1 MVSKQKQIP
10 NLRSI
15 RLFKILKFFSFNLQS
30 TRLII
35 PQIFLIGLSLSILSS
50 GAYADGSLI
59 YAGFSFVGN
68 YSENQERYPYAAELA
83 KQTANNGMPVLD
95 HALRE
100 MVKNHYQ
107 RKETL
112 IDSQRGIGTGPNLAL
127 AFGLS
132 QESVEKVGW
141 KDKNLYIYR
150 VLSQVM
156 IFDFS
161 KKILIAN
168 FPAMVQYQE
177 IDGNI
182 RDIEAHRKVFKQI
195 YLDNNDTEKS
205 IFYEWVMR
213 LNSVAI
219 KESYPFYLK
228 VGSLNLDSELIEQL
242 PNGITSN
249 AYSSGVVQL
258 FESIFSKEQKVSMVP
273 FTKGQAIGG
282 KMPMRFND
290 ATVLQ
295 LKLPEADYIIDI
307 TLHGFK
313 HLSLKK
319 KAYKQEH
326 AFGAIATFNL
336 SLPVSNKQ
344 YFNQRFTKKNFVSFS
359 ANDKV
364 AVDVWHGQQT
374 TLKSLFVNFSQQIS
388 QRSIKALSQ
397 LVKEPKKV
405 AKQLKNAE
413 GVISKCR

>member
-1 MVSKQKQIP
+1 VVCKQKQLS
-10 NLRSI
+10 NLKSI
-15 RLFKILKFFSFNLQS
+15 RLFKILQFFPFNLQS

-35 PQIFLIGLSLSILSS
+35 PQIFLIGLSFSILTS
-50 GAYADGSLI
+50 GAYAYGSLI

-83 KQTANNGMPVLD
+83 TQTANNGMSILD

-100 MVKNHYQ
+100 VVKSHYQ

-112 IDSQRGIGTGPNLAL
+112 IYSQRDIGTGTNLAL

-161 KKILIAN
+161 KKILLAN
-168 FPAMVQYQE
+168 FPAMIQYQE
-177 IDGNI
+177 IDENI
-182 RDIEAHRKVFKQI
+182 RDVEAHRIVFRHI
-195 YLDNNDTEKS
+195 YLDSNDTQKS
-205 IFYEWVMR
+205 IFCEWVMR

-228 VGSLNLDSELIEQL
+228 VGSLDLDSELIEQL
-242 PNGITSN
+242 PNGTTSK
-249 AYSSGVVQL
+249 AYSSEVVQL

-282 KMPMRFND
+282 KMPMRFSD

-295 LKLPEADYIIDI
+295 LKLPEADYVIDI
-307 TLHGFK
+307 DLHGFK
-313 HLSLKK
+313 HLLKK
-319 KAYKQEH
+319 SGQCHKH
-326 AFGAIATFNL
+326 AFGAFATFNL

-344 YFNQRFTKKNFVSFS
+344 YFNQRFKKVNFAVFS
-359 ANDKV
+359 AADKV

-374 TLKSLFVNFSQQIS
+374 TLRSLFVCFSQQIS
-388 QRSIKALSQ
+388 KRDIKVLSQ
-397 LVKEPKKV
+397 MVKEPKKI
-405 AKQLKNAE
+405 AKQLVNVE
-413 GVISKCR
+413 GVLSKCR